1 MPAEQIAWK
10 LVTIIGIIIVM
21 IIIIFFALKASGFL
35 STSAFQPINAFIDKY
50 LSIGSGW
57 FRIGLPHVGQN

>member
-10 LVTIIGIIIVM
+10 LVGIILILIVM
-21 IIIIFFALKASGFL
+21 AIIIIFSINASGFL

>member
-10 LVTIIGIIIVM
+10 LVGIIIILTVM
-21 IIIIFFALKASGFL
+21 AIIIFFSIKASGFL
-35 STSAFQPINAFIDKY
+35 STSAFQPINAFIDRY